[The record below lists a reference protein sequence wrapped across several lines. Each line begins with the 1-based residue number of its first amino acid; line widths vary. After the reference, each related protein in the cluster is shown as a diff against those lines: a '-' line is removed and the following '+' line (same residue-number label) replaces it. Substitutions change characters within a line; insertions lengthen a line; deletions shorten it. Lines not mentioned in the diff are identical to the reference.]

1 MARDQ
6 KQFLEDVWRR
16 RASDLPLSSPYDLVT
31 MASIVEKETG
41 KAEERPRVAS
51 VFINRLRKH
60 MRLQSDP
67 TIVYGLVGGQGT
79 LGRSLTRSDIDT
91 ASPYNTY
98 VIDGLP
104 PGPIANPGRAA
115 LEAVANPAHTQD
127 LYFVAD
133 GTGGH
138 VFSESLD
145 SHNRN
150 VQRWRQYEQSLKNK
164 PAPGM
169 LPGAVPG
176 TLPNAAPGRDG
187 HTQNM
192 WPSLFGDAPL
202 PEEFQAR
209 RAPPGALKP
218 RLARDPAAIARLAP
232 QMPDAPPPPLR
243 VTDLARPRGAALSF
257 QFADAFDESQL
268 GGATRAEND
277 LDGPASDSV
286 AGSIPSIQPRP
297 RRAMATNALDG
308 PAEPVESGAV
318 GSARRLCRRRWSTPR
333 RTASR
338 AFSTRRKA
346 RRSIRCSTNPGI

>member
-1 MARDQ
+1 
-6 KQFLEDVWRR
+6 
-16 RASDLPLSSPYDLVT
+16 

-115 LEAVANPAHTQD
+115 LEAVANPARTLD

-138 VFSESLD
+138 VFSNSLD

-169 LPGAVPG
+169 PPGAVPG
-176 TLPNAAPGRDG
+176 TLPNPVPGRDS
-187 HTQNM
+187 HTENM

-209 RAPPGALKP
+209 RDTARRAKTKAGARSGGDRPPRPANARCAAAAAAGYGSGEAARSSALVP
-218 RLARDPAAIARLAP
+218 VRRRFR
-232 QMPDAPPPPLR
+232 R
-243 VTDLARPRGAALSF
+243 V
-257 QFADAFDESQL
+257 
-268 GGATRAEND
+268 ATRR
-277 LDGPASDSV
+277 LD
-286 AGSIPSIQPRP
+286 
-297 RRAMATNALDG
+297 
-308 PAEPVESGAV
+308 
-318 GSARRLCRRRWSTPR
+318 
-333 RTASR
+333 
-338 AFSTRRKA
+338 TRGIRS
-346 RRSIRCSTNPGI
+346 RRSGERQRPG